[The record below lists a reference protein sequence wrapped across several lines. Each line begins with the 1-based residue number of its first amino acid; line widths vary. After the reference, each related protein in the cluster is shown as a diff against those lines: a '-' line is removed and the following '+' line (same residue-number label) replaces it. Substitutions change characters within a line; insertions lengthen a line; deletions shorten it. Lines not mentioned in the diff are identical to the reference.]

1 MQKGRFN
8 RSAPSCHPSFLVP
21 HTQLD
26 IANNSRPVATSTGC
40 NLSANPSTSR
50 LWNSVASPERCCA
63 HTSTRAKLGPCF
75 TDHSCRE
82 NRHADKEGSSNRATL
97 TLITKRSHMRH
108 PQHSGLLTLLLTLA
122 HSAALC
128 TPSLAGDVALLSI
141 GPRFGFSG
149 KTPILGKEQK
159 HYFHTIDVAAVFK
172 LPWSWPLGESSWSL
186 ETRLI
191 TSAGLLQAANESG
204 LIATVV
210 PNLALR
216 GWGGDLSPSTPE
228 RGQDPSATTHSACK
242 TSEVRFK
249 SSRLQGFAS
258 THSRTPLPDFVHNT
272 SPTRACTD
280 LPVSA
285 WTCTLWNS
293 NTSFSLDASDWRSC
307 VADNRSPPWHPIAST
322 LTTHTAA
329 RSVA

>member
-21 HTQLD
+21 HTQLA

-216 GWGGDLSPSTPE
+216 GWGGTCHLRRRSGGRILQQLHIRHARLRRSGSNHRDCRDSRQPILARLCRISCTTLLRRRPVRIFQSR
-228 RGQDPSATTHSACK
+228 RGHVHCGTRIP
-242 TSEVRFK
+242 VLVWMR
-249 SSRLQGFAS
+249 
-258 THSRTPLPDFVHNT
+258 RTGD
-272 SPTRACTD
+272 
-280 LPVSA
+280 PVSQ
-285 WTCTLWNS
+285 TTGHHHGTLS
-293 NTSFSLDASDWRSC
+293 R
-307 VADNRSPPWHPIAST
+307 PP
-322 LTTHTAA
+322 
-329 RSVA
+329 